1 MNGTFFTKNA
11 STSAAAGG
19 GMSSNWTMAL
29 LYLGGLFALGGAK
42 GVAAITGAEI
52 AKEGGARLCVII
64 GYKDDGAVFSC
75 NEGASASLVG
85 LFFYRMT
92 LQQSQELG

>member
-42 GVAAITGAEI
+42 EVATI
-52 AKEGGARLCVII
+52 AA
-64 GYKDDGAVFSC
+64 D
-75 NEGASASLVG
+75 
-85 LFFYRMT
+85 T
-92 LQQSQELG
+92 LRG

>member
-42 GVAAITGAEI
+42 EVATITGVEK
-52 AKEGGARLCVII
+52 AKEGGARLCIII
-64 GYKDDGAVFSC
+64 GSKDDGAVFSC
-75 NEGASASLVG
+75 DEGASASFVE
-85 LFFYRMT
+85 FFFCRMT
-92 LQQSQELG
+92 LQQLREPR